1 MPILLLV
8 IILGIVEGVT
18 EYLPV
23 SSTGHLILVGDI
35 LGFTGPPGRLFEI
48 TIQLGA
54 ILAICVLYAARLTRL
69 AVALPHD
76 PGARRVFLVI
86 LVGFLPAALIGVIAH
101 DFITSILFSPYVVCV
116 SLVLGGVA
124 ILVIE
129 RCRPRARY
137 HDIGELPLGLAL
149 KIGLFQSLA
158 MIPGVSRSG
167 ATILGAVLLGVDRR
181 TAAEYSFLLA
191 IPTML
196 GATTVSL
203 ASHWEGVDQDGVL
216 VVGSSTNIG
225 HAPDGEVQVLCNGAQ
240 RVLPNDARQRRP
252 CRSPWLIFST
262 RPLSAAGRRGIKH
275 RPRPGDAGVTVS

>member
-1 MPILLLV
+1 MTTLMDGL
-8 IILGIVEGVT
+8 ILGLVEGLT
-18 EYLPV
+18 EFLPI
-23 SSTGHLILVGDI
+23 SSTGHLILVGEV

-69 AVALPHD
+69 ALALPHD

-86 LVGFLPAALIGVIAH
+86 LIGFLPAAVIGLLAH
-101 DFITSILFSPYVVCV
+101 DFITSVLFSPYVVCV
-116 SLVLGGVA
+116 SLVLGGIA
-124 ILVIE
+124 ILLIE
-129 RCRPRARY
+129 RHRPPTRY
-137 HDIGELPLGLAL
+137 RDIGEMSPALAL
-149 KIGLFQSLA
+149 KVGLFQSLA

-167 ATILGAVLLGVDRR
+167 ATILGAVLLGVERR

-216 VVGSSTNIG
+216 LVAAGFAT
-225 HAPDGEVQVLCNGAQ
+225 A
-240 RVLPNDARQRRP
+240 
-252 CRSPWLIFST
+252 F
-262 RPLSAAGRRGIKH
+262 LSALLVVSWLLSWISRH
-275 RPRPGDAGVTVS
+275 DFRPFGWYRIALGSLMLLLLTLG